1 METLLLT
8 DQRPRQTLRR
18 FDVRVPSGYVMPDGS
33 AITQGFTLIVEAGV
47 RWHPEWSEPR
57 VTVNGWRV
65 MALGDALGV
74 AGDDLE
80 VVFGTLL
87 PTEVR
92 ALSLYHGKTLTEAG
106 EIAGAALSRLAVASP
121 SAKQALATF
130 ILPEQYGRR
139 LN

>member
-1 METLLLT
+1 MTPLLLT
-8 DQRPRQTLRR
+8 DQRPKQTLRR
-18 FDVRVPSGYVMPDGS
+18 YDIKVPRGYVMPEGT
-33 AITQGFTLIVEAGV
+33 AVTQSFNLIVEAGV

-92 ALSLYHGKTLTEAG
+92 ALSLYHGKPIAEAG
-106 EIAGAALSRLAVASP
+106 EIASAALGRLALTAP
-121 SAKQALATF
+121 TAKQSLATF
-130 ILPEQYGRR
+130 ILPEQMRR
-139 LN
+139 IN